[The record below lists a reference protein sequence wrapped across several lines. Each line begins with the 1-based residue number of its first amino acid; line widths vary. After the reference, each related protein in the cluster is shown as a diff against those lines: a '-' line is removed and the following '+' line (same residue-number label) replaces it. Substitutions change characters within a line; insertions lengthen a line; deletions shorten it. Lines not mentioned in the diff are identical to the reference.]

1 MTAENDKWKLLQIR
15 LNKIKSSKVFEISI
29 IKEAMKW
36 FKLAADQGNEQ
47 AKKNFEIVKNLEKQ
61 LLEKK

>member
-1 MTAENDKWKLLQIR
+1 MGIMYANGQGVLQDY
-15 LNKIKSSKVFEISI
+15 N
-29 IKEAMKW
+29 EAMKW
-36 FKLAADQGNEQ
+36 FKLTADQGNEV

>member
-1 MTAENDKWKLLQIR
+1 MMIVE
-15 LNKIKSSKVFEISI
+15 IK
-29 IKEAMKW
+29 KEAMKW

>member
-1 MTAENDKWKLLQIR
+1 MFRLFLSAVIINFIFSSTYFVNLSFAFTPQEIDAEYE
-15 LNKIKSSKVFEISI
+15 KSE
-29 IKEAMKW
+29 E
-36 FKLAADQGNEQ
+36 

>member
-1 MTAENDKWKLLQIR
+1 MFRLFLSAVIVNFIFSSTYFVNLSFALTPKEMDAEYE
-15 LNKIKSSKVFEISI
+15 KSE
-29 IKEAMKW
+29 E
-36 FKLAADQGNEQ
+36 